1 MAKPYAKPGELTS
14 VVRDGFTLE
23 VDRETSERMAGVR
36 QKGTKPELIV
46 RRILRRLGI
55 HYRVANR
62 GLPGSP
68 DLANRRRHWVVF
80 VHGCFWHRH
89 PGCHLST
96 TPTRNQEFW
105 LAKFER
111 NVERDQQRASEL
123 RELGF
128 RVVTVWECETRTP
141 ESLAVRLQ
149 AEIG

>member
-1 MAKPYAKPGELTS
+1 MAKRYAKSKTLTT

-62 GLPGSP
+62 NLPGSP
-68 DLANRRRHWVVF
+68 DLANRRRRWAMF

-89 PGCHLST
+89 PGCRLT
-96 TPTRNQEFW
+96 TADPLVTATRW
-105 LAKFER
+105 AGAR
-111 NVERDQQRASEL
+111 NS
-123 RELGF
+123 
-128 RVVTVWECETRTP
+128 
-141 ESLAVRLQ
+141 
-149 AEIG
+149 